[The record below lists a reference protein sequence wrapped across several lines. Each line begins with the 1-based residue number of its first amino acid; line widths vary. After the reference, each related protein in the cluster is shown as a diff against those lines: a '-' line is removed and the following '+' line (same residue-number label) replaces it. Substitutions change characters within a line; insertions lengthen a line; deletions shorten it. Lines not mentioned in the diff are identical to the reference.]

1 MYFRLFLSSSLRLF
15 DSLSLP
21 LFDSLA
27 LPLFVFSAVLAARA
41 APRWC
46 SPCQHWRLNPR
57 GLVHVFPDG
66 IFFVTTSGERFKVA
80 IGASSFDVKVGSRQE
95 GTLCEEADGLRGWSH
110 VGFAAWCRYLLIIF
124 HDVLIV

>member
-1 MYFRLFLSSSLRLF
+1 MSLSLFLSLTLC
-15 DSLSLP
+15 
-21 LFDSLA
+21 
-27 LPLFVFSAVLAARA
+27 LFVLSSFLAARA

-66 IFFVTTSGERFKVA
+66 IFFVTTSGEIFKVA
-80 IGASSFDVKVGSRQE
+80 IVAFTVSSHVCVGSRQE
-95 GTLCEEADGLRGWSH
+95 GTLCEEADGLRGRSH
-110 VGFAAWCRYLLIIF
+110 VRLAAWCRYLLIIF